1 MVRRHAVMLT
11 VIVELL
17 LLGACS
23 GGSTPP
29 PTAIR
34 DSGTPV
40 AGAPELRPLTA
51 EQPEGV
57 RVCESSGSSPTAC

>member
-1 MVRRHAVMLT
+1 MVRRYAVMLT
-11 VIVELL
+11 AIVELV

-23 GGSTPP
+23 GGSTAP

-40 AGAPELRPLTA
+40 AGAPELGPLTA

-57 RVCESSGSSPTAC
+57 RVCERRGSSPTAC